1 MNQFFYFVSNI
12 TNIIVSN
19 LTNIIVS
26 NLTNITNKKK
36 MKKW

>member
-12 TNIIVSN
+12 TNNIVSN
-19 LTNIIVS
+19 LTNNIVS

-36 MKKW
+36 